1 MYIEDLVEVL
11 QTNLTTTKKRYSHGR
26 HRIQI
31 ALFYHLGW
39 ILWKPLNLCYY
50 HIVVTLLRD
59 PKGGPHRI
67 LIEFTC
73 EFTKQYLGMKDK

>member
-31 ALFYHLGW
+31 ALFHHLGW
-39 ILWKPLNLCYY
+39 ILWKP
-50 HIVVTLLRD
+50 TPSSPQPLLPSYRYD
-59 PKGGPHRI
+59 PAPGP
-67 LIEFTC
+67 
-73 EFTKQYLGMKDK
+73 